1 MSDDGFILVDK
12 PGGWTSHDVVAKF
25 RNLTG
30 FRKIGHAGTLDP
42 MATGL
47 LVLGLN
53 RATRLLRFVQSFEK
67 EYLATAQFRIATD
80 TLDAEGVETDRGA
93 MAFAREE
100 LEATVEQFQGEIQQI
115 PPMTSAIKV
124 GGKKLY
130 ELARQGTEVRRPPR
144 TVVIHELEVAGF
156 SPGDFPTA
164 QFRVVCSSGT
174 YVRTLADDIA
184 RSLGGRAHL
193 TSLRRTRIGT
203 LSLAAAVAM
212 DDAIANP
219 AGLTEIV
226 ARPGIVLANLGS
238 ITVPPEVGR
247 RVVHGSV
254 FPIDELPI
262 EGTRA
267 VLDDSGVLLAVYRRD
282 GDRARPEVVLA

>member
-1 MSDDGFILVDK
+1 MSNDGFILVDK

-30 FRKIGHAGTLDP
+30 TRKIGHAGTLDP

-67 EYLATAQFRIATD
+67 EYLATVQFGVATD
-80 TLDAEGVETDRGA
+80 TLDADGVETDRVV

-100 LEATVEQFQGEIQQI
+100 LERAAERFCGEIQQI
-115 PPMTSAIKV
+115 PPMTSAVKV

-130 ELARQGTEVRRPPR
+130 ELARQGTEVLRAPR
-144 TVVIHELEVAGF
+144 TVVIHELEVADF
-156 SPGDFPTA
+156 APGDFPTA
-164 QFRVVCSSGT
+164 QLRVVCSSGT

-184 RSLGGRAHL
+184 RSLGGWAHL
-193 TSLRRTRIGT
+193 TQLCRTRIGT
-203 LSLAAAVAM
+203 LQLAAAVAM
-212 DDAIANP
+212 DDAIAHP
-219 AGLTEIV
+219 AGLAGVV
-226 ARPGIVLANLGS
+226 ASPATALADLGS
-238 ITVPPEVGR
+238 ITVQPELGLR
-247 RVVHGSV
+247 IAHGSV
-254 FPIDELPI
+254 LPIDQLPI

-267 VLDDSGVLLAVYRRD
+267 VLDEAGVLLAVYRRD